1 MDGSEWGAVI
11 ASTQRYHTV
20 AFTWD
25 PGAVMEPST
34 AGDSSKE
41 AERKVR
47 VPVAGEME

>member
-1 MDGSEWGAVI
+1 MDGSEGGAVI
-11 ASTQRYHTV
+11 ASTHRYHPV
-20 AFTWD
+20 ALTWD

-34 AGDSSKE
+34 AGDSNNE